1 MWRPMEDA
9 AYWHVHCDLFN
20 LFSYKTQDHQ
30 PGVVPP
36 TIIQLLR
43 KYPTGLPIAW
53 PYGGI
58 FSIEVPSS
66 QMTLAC
72 LKFDIKTNHPTS

>member
-1 MWRPMEDA
+1 M
-9 AYWHVHCDLFN
+9 LFTGMFIVTCPVCF
-20 LFSYKTQDHQ
+20 LIKPKTTS

-36 TIIQLLR
+36 TIIQLSR
-43 KYPTGLPIAW
+43 KCPTGLPIAW

-72 LKFDIKTNHPTS
+72 LKFDIKIKHPTS